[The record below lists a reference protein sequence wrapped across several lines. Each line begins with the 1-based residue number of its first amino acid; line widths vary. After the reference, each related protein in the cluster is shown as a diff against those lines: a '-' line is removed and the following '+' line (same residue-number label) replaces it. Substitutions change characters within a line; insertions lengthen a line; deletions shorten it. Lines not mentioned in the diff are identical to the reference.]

1 MWVSSRSHHAD
12 ACDKGDSARH
22 TYGEDIEL
30 EPDSHLGAGAC
41 GVVLKGVIKHSG
53 IPVAVKTVK
62 VDDKAKREQLLN
74 EIRGLI
80 AADGCVNLVHWYA
93 G

>member
-1 MWVSSRSHHAD
+1 M
-12 ACDKGDSARH
+12 
-22 TYGEDIEL
+22 
-30 EPDSHLGAGAC
+30 
-41 GVVLKGVIKHSG
+41 
-53 IPVAVKTVK
+53 K

-93 G
+93 GDGKRHDTAESPCLHDH